1 MPWTTEVSTLNPVV
15 LSRSRAKYLLG
26 IFSLLH
32 SSPVLTLSGEC
43 MELFLSNRQNRLR
56 VVPLC
61 STLAVHYSPLR
72 PIASFL
78 QFHTYQ
84 ASVKKYTCR
93 YVYPCMFICI
103 HMYTNIHHT
112 ACIYTHMYTYYHTVH
127 IYTHVCISN
136 VSYSMILF
144 LDSHQRPFSFCTEGS
159 H

>member
-72 PIASFL
+72 SIASFL

-84 ASVKKYTCR
+84 ASVKKIHMQVCIPMHVHLYT
-93 YVYPCMFICI
+93 YVYKYTPYCMYI
-103 HMYTNIHHT
+103 HPHVYILPYCAYIHTRMYI
-112 ACIYTHMYTYYHTVH
+112 
-127 IYTHVCISN
+127 
-136 VSYSMILF
+136 
-144 LDSHQRPFSFCTEGS
+144 
-159 H
+159 